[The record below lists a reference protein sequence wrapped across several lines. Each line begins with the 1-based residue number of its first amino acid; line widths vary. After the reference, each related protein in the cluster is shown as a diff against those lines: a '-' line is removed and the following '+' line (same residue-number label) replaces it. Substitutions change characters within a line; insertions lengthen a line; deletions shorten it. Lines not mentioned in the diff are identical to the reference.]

1 MKTHWKRLIVA
12 TISLGIAMTS
22 TAFAA
27 TVSMNLHYNGE
38 NHAYSA
44 KKVTILVDEKELVPT
59 DMPAVIVDGRTML
72 PMRLIAQE
80 LGCDVLWNEDTKQAF
95 VISDDYTI
103 AFTIDSKNGIKNG
116 TGFEMDVPAMVIN
129 DRTMLPVRALA
140 NALDLAIIWDDPT
153 RTVSISQKKEE
164 PKEIE
169 TPSYSGDVIQMAS
182 VSMPS
187 SKTAE
192 QVFTIQASGAILDYE
207 QIYVDETKV
216 VLDIHNAT
224 SALADRYT
232 ATNSSLVSAVRTA
245 QHTAQNGNPYTRVV
259 LDLSG
264 KREYTVTQSADGTKI
279 YVTFEKVV
287 VQSMSLKSVSGRD
300 RIIISADGEMGAN
313 VFLLSNPPRVV
324 VDIANADSKLKNT
337 FDTGDLS
344 FVTEAR
350 TGMFAEDTL
359 RIVLEVGQLSDFT
372 WEERDGDLTITV
384 QKSTLKGIAY
394 DSADGALYL
403 EKSSDFYIED
413 IRMNDRYLDGY
424 FEVRLP
430 GSFERDYGYG
440 TLHIGAEDIQTLQ
453 ISTSGGETRIRFNQN
468 RISAYEVDENEDY
481 YIIYIKNPK
490 DVYDKVLLLD
500 AGHGGSDPG
509 AVANGLR
516 EKDLNLNMVLLIQ
529 EHLAGTGIQVY
540 LTRDDDSRPENIKRA
555 ATANEIADFMVS
567 IHMNATTNAVANGT
581 ETLYV
586 GNETSSAKLTSKKAA
601 EVIQSHL
608 IQAINR
614 TNRGIK
620 ERPDLI
626 ILNSTTV
633 PTVLVEVCFLTNPG
647 DALMIAD
654 EKNQEIAA
662 KAIAD
667 AIIELMDDYKLR

>member
-103 AFTIDSKNGIKNG
+103 AFTIDSKDGIKNG

-207 QIYVDETKV
+207 QVYVDETKV

-224 SALADRYT
+224 SVLADRYT

>member
-103 AFTIDSKNGIKNG
+103 AFTIDSKDGIKNG

-207 QIYVDETKV
+207 QVYVDETKV